1 VVFVPVALNYDR
13 VMEDRNLIEA
23 QANGARAF
31 RFSLRPIW
39 RYLRRQTWLR
49 LTGKFHR
56 YGYAAV
62 CFGDPLSLTEFLGCP
77 RPDQP
82 GGIGWGTHG
91 AHRPGHARDAGAAG
105 LPCARQRCDS
115 RAELEQSVAAR
126 IEAARDRGATIHI
139 PRDDLTYTVEAGL
152 RALMERRLLNIGPE
166 GGLELSEAGTRM
178 AEFYAASVAHLL
190 DGEVDAPHT
199 GAEDPPQ
206 RQVAAT

>member
-1 VVFVPVALNYDR
+1 MARIARAMPVTPVPLVSHAL
-13 VMEDRNLIEA
+13 V
-23 QANGARAF
+23 NGA
-31 RFSLRPIW
+31 
-39 RYLRRQTWLR
+39 
-49 LTGKFHR
+49 H
-56 YGYAAV
+56 
-62 CFGDPLSLTEFLGCP
+62 
-77 RPDQP
+77 
-82 GGIGWGTHG
+82 
-91 AHRPGHARDAGAAG
+91 
-105 LPCARQRCDS
+105 S

-126 IEAARDRGATIHI
+126 IAAARDRGATIHI